1 MREKGAGYAQG
12 TANMECEMQLPL
24 TLCMSLHRDRAV
36 HRQTEA
42 ISAFEE
48 KSFFFF
54 FPADLLIHL
63 DWEAKEIFFLE
74 QSEKEFI
81 HAVHVTIYENTVE

>member
-1 MREKGAGYAQG
+1 MHRAQLTWNVKCSYLSHSVCPFTG
-12 TANMECEMQLPL
+12 TELYTGRQKLFQPL
-24 TLCMSLHRDRAV
+24 K
-36 HRQTEA
+36 
-42 ISAFEE
+42 
-48 KSFFFF
+48 KSPFFFF